1 MKLSDIHKDC
11 QRKLASA
18 MRETYSD
25 AGSIIDYS
33 FATFYGQGN
42 PKRPRTGTLEGSK
55 KVDPPRISGDTAYLK
70 AGYEGDQISYSDGTF
85 SGAEVLGATMT
96 GTYGVV
102 GDPSYDEEAFRL
114 IIETAK
120 ANFTSQFGK

>member
-1 MKLSDIHKDC
+1 MKLSEIHKDC
-11 QRKLASA
+11 QRKLASVINK
-18 MRETYSD
+18 TYVDSND
-25 AGSIIDYS
+25 IINKS
-33 FATFYGQGN
+33 FDTFYGQGN
-42 PKRPRTGTLEGSK
+42 PKRPRTGTLKGSK

-70 AGYEGDQISYSDGTF
+70 AGYEGDQISYPDGTF

-102 GDPSYDEEAFRL
+102 GNPSYDEEAFRL

-120 ANFTSQFGK
+120 ANFASQFGK

>member
-25 AGSIIDYS
+25 ADSIIDYS

-55 KVDPPRISGDTAYLK
+55 KVNSGDMA
-70 AGYEGDQISYSDGTF
+70 DIF
-85 SGAEVLGATMT
+85 
-96 GTYGVV
+96 
-102 GDPSYDEEAFRL
+102 
-114 IIETAK
+114 
-120 ANFTSQFGK
+120 FGEFHNP